1 MYEQFLDDCADVLA
15 PMLADKLK
23 ADKKHTWR
31 DAPYI
36 HDDVREALEE
46 RKPRETYYIPHYPAA
61 VSPSSMHCIIPSS
74 SYYNPYY
81 SAAMM
86 PIRAGSEINM
96 TISSQV
102 DSLDTR
108 MRQLTSQINANHMQL
123 QMQLQNQMLM
133 NAFYERR

>member
-36 HDDVREALEE
+36 HEDVREALEE
-46 RKPRETYYIPHYPAA
+46 RKPRETYYIPHYSPA
-61 VSPSSMHCIIPSS
+61 VIPSS

-81 SAAMM
+81 YAAMM

-96 TISSQV
+96 AISSQV
-102 DSLDTR
+102 NSLDAR
-108 MRQLTSQINANHMQL
+108 MRQLTSQINANQMQL
-123 QMQLQNQMLM
+123 QMQAQNQLWM

>member
-36 HDDVREALEE
+36 HEDVREALEE
-46 RKPRETYYIPHYPAA
+46 RKPRETYYIPHY
-61 VSPSSMHCIIPSS
+61 SPTVIPSS

-81 SAAMM
+81 YAAMM

-102 DSLDTR
+102 NSLDAQ
-108 MRQLTSQINANHMQL
+108 MRQLTSQINANQMQL

>member
-36 HDDVREALEE
+36 HEVVREALEE
-46 RKPRETYYIPHYPAA
+46 RKPRETYYIPHYSPA

-81 SAAMM
+81 YAAMM

-96 TISSQV
+96 AISSQV
-102 DSLDTR
+102 NSLDAR
-108 MRQLTSQINANHMQL
+108 MRQLTSQINANQMQL
-123 QMQLQNQMLM
+123 QMQAQNQLWM